1 MAREKDQAKE
11 QLYRANWVLQ
21 GHKGKT
27 VQPGETIRLT
37 QEEAEPYVKD
47 GTLSLVKEKEEAS
60 QADASEKPTGA

>member
-1 MAREKDQAKE
+1 MAREK
-11 QLYRANWVLQ
+11 LYRANWVLQ

-47 GTLSLVKEKEEAS
+47 GTLSLVKEEAA
-60 QADASEKPTGA
+60 QANAGEQASASPAEG